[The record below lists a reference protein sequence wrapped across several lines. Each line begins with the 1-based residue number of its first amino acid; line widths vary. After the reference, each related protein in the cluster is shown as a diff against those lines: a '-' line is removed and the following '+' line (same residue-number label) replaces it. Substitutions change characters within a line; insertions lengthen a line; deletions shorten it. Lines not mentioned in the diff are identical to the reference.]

1 MKRHIFLIIIF
12 LLLMGFVVNLPTQSS
27 STKIAPE
34 DIRYVHVGGQNVRV
48 DLAISSEAQERGLSG
63 RTRLADGEGM
73 LFVFDQPGRKMF
85 WMREMNF
92 PIDIIWIAEDM
103 QIIFIERNA
112 NPDSFPKAFG
122 PNALAKYVLEVPA
135 GFAEKNN
142 LTVGDP
148 VLFSTN

>member
-1 MKRHIFLIIIF
+1 MKKHIFLIIIF

-27 STKIAPE
+27 PTKITPE
-34 DIRYVHVGGQNVRV
+34 DIRYVQIGGQSVRV

-63 RTRLADGEGM
+63 RAGLADGEGM
-73 LFVFDQPGRKMF
+73 LFVFDQPSRKMF

-92 PIDIIWIAEDM
+92 PIDIIWIAESM
-103 QIIFIERNA
+103 QIIFIEKNA
-112 NPDSFPKAFG
+112 NPNSYSEVFG